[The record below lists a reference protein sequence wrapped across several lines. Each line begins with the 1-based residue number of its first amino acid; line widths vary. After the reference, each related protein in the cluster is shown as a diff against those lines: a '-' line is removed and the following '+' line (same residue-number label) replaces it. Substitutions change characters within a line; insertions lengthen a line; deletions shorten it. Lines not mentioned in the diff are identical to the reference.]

1 MGMLDI
7 WLVREIRVSQ
17 VYPFREM
24 RMKIGE
30 YRAQFDWWIAFLFLR
45 YASVVF
51 AICFWKNISQVM
63 EKHSI
68 KVMTSLQPAVFLSIG
83 TAG

>member
-1 MGMLDI
+1 LANI
-7 WLVREIRVSQ
+7 ERSL
-17 VYPFREM
+17 
-24 RMKIGE
+24 IGGLH
-30 YRAQFDWWIAFLFLR
+30 FFLR

-68 KVMTSLQPAVFLSIG
+68 KVGPHRGVQGVFQIINRFDFSKYINFDMHLDIIYI
-83 TAG
+83 

>member
-1 MGMLDI
+1 MLDI

-30 YRAQFDWWIAFLFLR
+30 YRAQFDWWIAFFLGMLQLFLPFV
-45 YASVVF
+45 SG
-51 AICFWKNISQVM
+51 K
-63 EKHSI
+63 
-68 KVMTSLQPAVFLSIG
+68 TSAR
-83 TAG
+83 

>member
-1 MGMLDI
+1 
-7 WLVREIRVSQ
+7 
-17 VYPFREM
+17 
-24 RMKIGE
+24 MKIGE

-68 KVMTSLQPAVFLSIG
+68 KVGPHRGVQGVFQIINRFDFSKYINFDMHLDIIYI
-83 TAG
+83 